1 MNEIKKLSFF
11 IFAIFLFCYF
21 FYLLD
26 FSEILEIKHDGLKS
40 FVYFGIIIFSFFS
53 ILFAFLC
60 FEGIK
65 LKLLFSILPILAFIQ
80 ILSFGIINTLLS
92 ASSWKTQTIVYQNK
106 LDDSKKVEFQML
118 DIGFAGYHKRTVEV
132 NYITDWFFVSNPYT
146 EEISNSDSDWI
157 KINKEVNELELEY

>member
-26 FSEILEIKHDGLKS
+26 SNEVLEIKHDGLKS

-53 ILFAFLC
+53 IVFSFLC

-65 LKLLFSILPILAFIQ
+65 LKVLLSILPTLAFIQ
-80 ILSFGIINTLLS
+80 ILSFGIINTLFN
-92 ASSWKTQTIVYQNK
+92 ASSWKTQIIIYQNK

-132 NYITDWFFVSNPYT
+132 NYITDWFFISSPYT
-146 EEISNSDSDWI
+146 EEILNSDSDW
-157 KINKEVNELELEY
+157 KKANKEVNELELEY